1 MRRLLLSLL
10 ALAAG
15 CTNEHA
21 LELAITASAPVP
33 DEVVAWEL
41 RIANVEDGSG
51 CPTVEQSAGAVR
63 VGRLAHA
70 QTFTDV
76 GMSVGEIPAG
86 SWTFAVIGRDATC
99 TPRFYGCTPVTIGDT
114 TFSPIAIRVDPVD
127 GVTAL
132 CGSCRSC
139 DAAGGCSVVAASCD

>member
-1 MRRLLLSLL
+1 MRRALVAL
-10 ALAAG
+10 ALLVAG

-21 LELAITASAPVP
+21 LELSITSSVDVP
-33 DEVVAWEL
+33 PEVVSWEL
-41 RIANVEDGSG
+41 RIANVEEGPV
-51 CPTVEQSAGAVR
+51 CPTVEQSASAAR

-70 QTFTDV
+70 QTFSDV
-76 GMSVGEIPAG
+76 GMAVGDIPAG
-86 SWTFAVIGRDATC
+86 SWTFAVIGRDADC
-99 TPRFYGCTPVTIGDT
+99 VPRFYGCTPVTIEPM

-139 DAAGGCSVVAASCD
+139 DASGGCSDVASTCD